1 MIKILQ
7 IGLSA
12 NPGGVEN
19 CILNYNRFIDKHN
32 FCFDYVDMYGDGLAY
47 AAEIR
52 ALGGRIYTLPN
63 FKKHPMSNALGLR
76 QIINSN
82 KYDVIH
88 INMLSAANIIPPL
101 IACMNSSA
109 VVVHCHNA
117 SMPTGIVRK
126 AANQINLKWLRNF
139 STMKW
144 ACGIKAGRWMWGDT
158 FNPSD
163 VIPNAIDVSVFKKDP
178 DAKKKIRTVCGFSD
192 DDIVVGFVGRLS
204 EQKNV
209 LFIPE
214 ILAELR
220 KRNKKFKALVVGG
233 GVLYDELIEK
243 INELNVSDIF
253 YFTGTQNSAAKWY
266 QAMDAFILPSLFEG
280 LPVVGIEAQAAGL
293 PCFMSNTI
301 TEEVNIS
308 GTVIYLPIRK
318 GGYVWADAIHHV
330 LSSERST
337 QINIPQNYQ
346 IQYAVKELEHRYESL
361 ACVRG

>member
-1 MIKILQ
+1 MLLILQ
-7 IGLSA
+7 IGLSST
-12 NPGGVEN
+12 PGGVEN
-19 CILNYNRFIDKHN
+19 CILNYNRHIDRHHYR
-32 FCFDYVDMYGDGLAY
+32 FDYVDIYGEGLAY

-63 FKKHPMSNALGLR
+63 FKKHPMSNALDLR

-243 INELNVSDIF
+243 TNELNLRDIF
-253 YFTGTQNSAAKWY
+253 HFTGTQNSAAKWY

-293 PCFMSNTI
+293 PCFMSDTI
-301 TEEVNIS
+301 TEEVNIT
-308 GTVIYLPIRK
+308 GTVTYLPIDK
-318 GGYVWADAIHHV
+318 GAEIWADVICN
-330 LSSERST
+330 
-337 QINIPQNYQ
+337 NIVTLRQHDNAFPKEYQ
-346 IQYAVKELEHRYESL
+346 IKYAADQLSLRYENL
-361 ACVRG
+361 VLNR